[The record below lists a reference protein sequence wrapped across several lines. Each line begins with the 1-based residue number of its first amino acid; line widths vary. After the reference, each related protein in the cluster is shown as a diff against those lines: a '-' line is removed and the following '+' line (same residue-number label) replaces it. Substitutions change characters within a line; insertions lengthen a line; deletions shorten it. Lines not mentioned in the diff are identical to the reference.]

1 MGDEMMIS
9 NEFTADKLKRKL
21 RDDGLKSTLVAAGD
35 LLTRKQL
42 GRRVFDPLVEK
53 GFIET
58 TTQEELRANASRTV
72 AVSRSTNGTK
82 APFVALVGSGRILS
96 ETGLALTDRFGII
109 EDSAAEPAQA
119 QQAMMAMLSR
129 ELFYGDVPLR
139 RLLNGSGPPD
149 ASATL
154 NTIAPLVPRYPNYY
168 HWMIETVPKIRYLR
182 AFKNTTGENVTVLVP
197 DDPPSFI
204 NETLR
209 LLGWPQ
215 SKVVHATEP
224 AYTVRNLVVPSYPER
239 HVSDFTWIREEILD
253 TVSDE
258 PMSKSAN
265 NVYVSRANAIERQVL
280 NENEVMDVLSEFG
293 FSRYLLENRSLAEN
307 ARLFAEADVV
317 VGPHGA
323 GLTDIIFAGDC
334 TLLELFGEKI
344 KEPYELLAETL
355 GIEYEPMY
363 CTAEAADIVVDT
375 DKLERKVSKLVE

>member
-1 MGDEMMIS
+1 MMIS
-9 NEFTADKLKRKL
+9 NEFTLDKLKRKL
-21 RDDGLKSTLVAAGD
+21 RDDGAKKTLVAAGD
-35 LLTRKQL
+35 LLTRKRF

-72 AVSRSTNGTK
+72 AISRSTNETR

-149 ASATL
+149 TSATL

-182 AFKNTTGENVTVLVP
+182 AFENTTGENVTVLVP

-224 AYTVRNLVVPSYPER
+224 AYTVRDLVVPSYPER
-239 HVSDFTWIREEILD
+239 HTSDFTWIRDEILD
-253 TVSDE
+253 AVSGESVSNDE
-258 PMSKSAN
+258 N

-280 NENEVMDVLSEFG
+280 NEKEVMDVLSEFG
-293 FSRYLLENRSLAEN
+293 FSRYLLENRSVAEN

-334 TLLELFGEKI
+334 TLLELFGEKV

-355 GIEYEPMY
+355 GIEYEPIY

-375 DKLERKVSKLVE
+375 DKLEKRVSRLVE

>member
-1 MGDEMMIS
+1 MMIS
-9 NEFTADKLKRKL
+9 NEFTLDKLKRKL
-21 RDDGLKSTLVAAGD
+21 RDDGAKKTLVAAGD
-35 LLTRKQL
+35 LLTRKRF

-149 ASATL
+149 TSATL

-182 AFKNTTGENVTVLVP
+182 AFENTTGENVTVLVP

-224 AYTVRNLVVPSYPER
+224 AYTVRDLVVPSYPER
-239 HVSDFTWIREEILD
+239 HTSDFTWIRDEILD
-253 TVSDE
+253 AVSGESVSNDE
-258 PMSKSAN
+258 N

-280 NENEVMDVLSEFG
+280 NEKEVMDVLSEFG
-293 FSRYLLENRSLAEN
+293 FSRYLLENRSVAEN

-355 GIEYEPMY
+355 GIEYEPIY

-375 DKLERKVSKLVE
+375 DKLEKRVSRLVE

>member
-1 MGDEMMIS
+1 MMIS
-9 NEFTADKLKRKL
+9 NEFTLDKLKRKL
-21 RDDGLKSTLVAAGD
+21 RDDGAKKTLVAAGD
-35 LLTRKQL
+35 LLTRKRF

-72 AVSRSTNGTK
+72 AISRSTNETK

-149 ASATL
+149 TSATL

-182 AFKNTTGENVTVLVP
+182 AFENTTGENVTVLVP

-224 AYTVRNLVVPSYPER
+224 AYTVRDLVVPSYPER
-239 HVSDFTWIREEILD
+239 HTSDFTWIRDEILD
-253 TVSDE
+253 AVSGESVSNDE
-258 PMSKSAN
+258 N

-280 NENEVMDVLSEFG
+280 NEKEVMDVLSEFG
-293 FSRYLLENRSLAEN
+293 FSRYLLENRSVAEN

-334 TLLELFGEKI
+334 TLLELFGEKV

-355 GIEYEPMY
+355 GIEYEPIY
-363 CTAEAADIVVDT
+363 CTAEAADIVMDT
-375 DKLERKVSKLVE
+375 DKLEKRVSRLVE

>member
-1 MGDEMMIS
+1 MMIS
-9 NEFTADKLKRKL
+9 NEFTLDKLKRKL
-21 RDDGLKSTLVAAGD
+21 RDDGAKKTLVAAGD
-35 LLTRKQL
+35 LLTRKRF

-72 AVSRSTNGTK
+72 AVSRSTNETK

-149 ASATL
+149 TSATL

-182 AFKNTTGENVTVLVP
+182 AFENTTGENVTVLVP

-224 AYTVRNLVVPSYPER
+224 AYTVRDLVVPSYPER
-239 HVSDFTWIREEILD
+239 HTSDFTWIRDEILD
-253 TVSDE
+253 AVSGESVSNDE
-258 PMSKSAN
+258 N

-280 NENEVMDVLSEFG
+280 NEKEVMDVLSEFG
-293 FSRYLLENRSLAEN
+293 FSRYLLENRSVAEN

-334 TLLELFGEKI
+334 TLLELFGEKV

-355 GIEYEPMY
+355 GIEYEPIY

-375 DKLERKVSKLVE
+375 DKLEKRVSRLVE